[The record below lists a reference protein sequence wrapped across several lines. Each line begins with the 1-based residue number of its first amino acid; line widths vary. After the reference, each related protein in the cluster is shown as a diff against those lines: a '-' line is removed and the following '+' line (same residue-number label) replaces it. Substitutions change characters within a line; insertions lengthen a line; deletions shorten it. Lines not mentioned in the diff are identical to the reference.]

1 MRELLKMKNK
11 TIMMILAFALLAA
24 MFSGCSKEEEQTAEE
39 VIRAVKVM
47 EVFSMGGEKTRTF
60 TGVSKSGTES
70 KLSFKI
76 PGTIK
81 TINAEIGSSVTR
93 NQLIATLDKGD
104 YQLQVAQAQAA
115 LEQAQAQQR
124 NANATFARIRAL
136 YENNNASRN
145 DFDAARAAS
154 ESTNAAVT
162 ATSKQLE
169 LARLQLSYCDLYAP
183 VTGRV
188 AAKVAEENENI
199 GAGMPVIVVM
209 SGAKPEVV
217 TGVPEAFISQVKAG
231 DKVRINFPALNNGSF
246 NGMVTEVS
254 VATSQISSTYPVII
268 ELENNDPQI
277 RSGMTA
283 EVEFVF
289 DNLSTE
295 EKIIVKASAVNEDK
309 DGRFVY
315 IVEPTEDGLG
325 TVRRRKVVSGDLSPQ
340 GIEVLEGLT
349 EHELVVIAGV
359 SRMKDGLTV
368 RLLDIKKTNEK

>member
-1 MRELLKMKNK
+1 MKSRS
-11 TIMMILAFALLAA
+11 IIFILIISLVAAL
-24 MFSGCSKEEEQTAEE
+24 FSGCSKEEEQTAEE
-39 VIRAVKVM
+39 IIRPVKVM
-47 EVFSMGGEKTRTF
+47 EIFSVGGEKARTF

-81 TINAEIGSSVTR
+81 TINGEIGSPVKR
-93 NQLIATLDKGD
+93 NQLIATLDKSD
-104 YQLQVAQAQAA
+104 YQLQVAQANAA

-124 NANATFARIRAL
+124 NANATFERIRAL

-145 DFDAARAAS
+145 DYDSARAAS
-154 ESTNAAVT
+154 ESANAAVT
-162 ATSKQLE
+162 ATTKQLE

-188 AAKVAEENENI
+188 SAKVAEVNENI
-199 GAGMPVIVVM
+199 AAGMPVLVVM
-209 SGAKPEVV
+209 SGARPEVV
-217 TGVPEAFISQVKAG
+217 TGLPEVFISQVKVG
-231 DKVRINFPALNNGSF
+231 DKVKINFPALNNGSF
-246 NGMVTEVS
+246 DGTVTEVG
-254 VATSQISSTYPVII
+254 VATSQITSTYPVII
-268 ELENNDPQI
+268 ELDNDDPQI

-289 DNLSTE
+289 EGLSTE

-315 IVEPTEDGLG
+315 VVEPGEAGLG
-325 TVRRRKVVSGDLSPQ
+325 TVKRRMVTSGDLSPQ
-340 GIEVLEGLT
+340 GIEVKEGLA

-359 SRMKDGLTV
+359 SRMKDGLKV
-368 RLLDIKKTNEK
+368 RLLDNKEESK